1 MSKISHP
8 DQAKR
13 WLLDKWFAF
22 QGMDTPAVIVMGI
35 SFVLALVGLRELLK
49 ELKPAKPQKV
59 H

>member
-1 MSKISHP
+1 
-8 DQAKR
+8 
-13 WLLDKWFAF
+13 
-22 QGMDTPAVIVMGI
+22 MDSPAVVVMGI

>member
-1 MSKISHP
+1 MSKTSHP

-13 WLLDKWFAF
+13 LLLEKCFAF
-22 QGMDTPAVIVMGI
+22 QGMDTPAVVVMGI